1 MRIKRTKY
9 DMIVGILGTLALVG
23 TSIYLIAA
31 WKDIPAQVPGHYNA
45 AGVAD
50 SMTSKGSILF
60 AIIFGW
66 ILYLILW
73 GAEQFPQSWNTGV
86 KVTPANQWRV
96 YRVLKNML
104 VTLRLFL
111 ALTFCYLAVC
121 MAVSCQKLP
130 TYYLLIILAGIF
142 GDIIFSW
149 IMLVRVSRLG

>member
-9 DMIVGILGTLALVG
+9 DMIVGILGVLALIG

-45 AGVAD
+45 SGAVD
-50 SMTSKGSILF
+50 SMTGKGTILF
-60 AIIFGW
+60 VFIFGW
-66 ILYLILW
+66 ILFLIMW
-73 GAEQFPQSWNTGV
+73 GLEQFPQIWNTGV

-104 VTLRLFL
+104 VTLRFFL
-111 ALTFCYLAVC
+111 ALIFCFIAVC
-121 MAVSCQKLP
+121 MAIPCQKLP
-130 TYYLLIILAGIF
+130 GYYLLIIMALVF

-149 IMLVRVSRLG
+149 VMLVRASRFG